1 MAETLSKV
9 EPGQSRPDRGRW
21 QGTQRKRRVPGA
33 GGGRLG
39 STAGPGPAASIPD
52 GSEPRARDEAGAE
65 RFPTGKEEVALS
77 AFPGDVIVCVW
88 KILRD
93 SPPSHNNGGLSKV
106 TG

>member
-77 AFPGDVIVCVW
+77 AFPGDVIVCVENP
-88 KILRD
+88 KGFT
-93 SPPSHNNGGLSKV
+93 PSHNNGGMSKV